1 MVNKYLLF
9 KVIYNRGFYLFFLI
23 FLILSIKNHKVFAIS
38 NWIKDCRQYTPNCL
52 MTKFGHEH
60 RLSPIKIIFNATTV
74 ARSHERSCARAQKNL
89 RANFDIIP
97 LKIKNLLITGSQ
109 LPKFSPYKSP
119 SLPGGSG
126 RPRGVMV
133 RKENKKK
140 SDVDIMAR
148 SRVACR

>member
-9 KVIYNRGFYLFFLI
+9 KDIYNRGFYLFFLI
-23 FLILSIKNHKVFAIS
+23 FLILSIKNLENHKVFAIS

-74 ARSHERSCARAQKNL
+74 ARSHERSCARALRNL

-126 RPRGVMV
+126 RPRGIWWEKRT
-133 RKENKKK
+133 RKNR
-140 SDVDIMAR
+140 MLT
-148 SRVACR
+148 